1 MLCEVEGF
9 ILSETSYGETSK
21 IINVWTKKYGV
32 IGIMCKGAKSLKS
45 KNRVST
51 MRFSYAKFNIY
62 LKQGKLSTLV
72 SADVINPLKKIRS
85 DITLIGY
92 LSYLTELTEQVI
104 KQNNDLL
111 LFDDFINSVLKIEDG
126 LDPLVIT
133 NILEIKYLEK
143 LGVLFNLDECV
154 VCGSKNN
161 IVTINADKGG
171 FICLNCLSNEVI
183 VDKKVIKMLRMYYYV
198 NIKSITNIKI
208 EDNIKNTIN
217 KFLDMYYDRYT
228 GLYLNSKNFLKNV
241 L

>member
-171 FICLNCLSNEVI
+171 FICFNCLSNEVI

-198 NIKSITNIKI
+198 NIKSITNIKV
-208 EDNIKNTIN
+208 EDNIKNIIN